1 MLESA
6 GRSLRGLT
14 TVECRS
20 LVLKKLKEQGLLR
33 GEKIFSMRW
42 RIVISVG
49 AVIELMLKAQWFIDV
64 ERLAKGRLRDWKKV
78 RLSFIRRI
86 RKKC

>member
-6 GRSLRGLT
+6 GEEFKGLT

-33 GEKIFSMRW
+33 GRKIFSMRW

-49 AVIELMLKAQWFIDV
+49 
-64 ERLAKGRLRDWKKV
+64 R
-78 RLSFIRRI
+78 
-86 RKKC
+86 